1 MTDAR
6 PPGFTAANWQDA
18 PVFVGRV
25 ATPADVDNDVAV
37 FALADTGSAEVFSE
51 PLPQPAIWYDE
62 EAEEDFAVL
71 IVQAER
77 HEGDGGELLDA
88 LGLLL
93 PDGRTAVAFVEDV
106 EEVSADD
113 GDWLALIAAEHDE
126 PEAAHG

>member
-1 MTDAR
+1 VSAAR
-6 PPGFTAANWQDA
+6 APGFTAATWQDA
-18 PVFVGRV
+18 PVFVGRI
-25 ATPADVDNDVAV
+25 ATPADADSGAAV
-37 FALADTGSAEVFSE
+37 FALADTGSAEAFSE

-62 EAEEDFAVL
+62 DVDEDFAVL

-77 HEGDGGELLDA
+77 HETEDGELLDA

-113 GDWLALIAAEHDE
+113 AEWLELIAAEHANG
-126 PEAAHG
+126 EA